1 MHRAVVEWGLSL
13 MKNKKWY
20 IVVKYWI
27 DENDYHFRINHW
39 TVLTNDKNY
48 DVVLGESHIDEIDP
62 NGDWSQIPK
71 NQFTVSSKDGWYKF
85 VGNLK
90 QCLDFIEKIN
100 KINNTERWK
109 DWERSNGKYENIEID
124 IEEDEE

>member
-1 MHRAVVEWGLSL
+1 

-27 DENDYHFRINHW
+27 DENDYHCRINHW
-39 TVLTNDKNY
+39 VVLTNDKDYNE
-48 DVVLGESHIDEIDP
+48 VKGESHIEEIDP
-62 NGDWSQIPK
+62 DGDWSQTLK
-71 NQFTVSSKDGWYKF
+71 NRFHVVSKDGWYKF

-90 QCLDFIEKIN
+90 QCLDFVEKVN

-109 DWERSNGKYENIEID
+109 DWEWSNGKYDEIEIEVD
-124 IEEDEE
+124 EDE

>member
-48 DVVLGESHIDEIDP
+48 DVVSGESHIDEIDP

-90 QCLDFIEKIN
+90 QCLNFIEKIN

-109 DWERSNGKYENIEID
+109 DWEWSNGKYENIEI
-124 IEEDEE
+124 EEDEE